1 MRGGIKGEPRPRRG
15 NLGRYRPA
23 PLSPAPRLDAEIDRA
38 ERKAERRRQANRRD
52 VDTPDYHD
60 LDHELHWPTWRLE
73 VKRLAERCQSNFV
86 LVRVG

>member
-1 MRGGIKGEPRPRRG
+1 MRRGIKGEPRPRRG

-38 ERKAERRRQANRRD
+38 ERKANRRD

-60 LDHELHWPTWRLE
+60 LDHDLHWPTWRLE
-73 VKRLAERCQSNFV
+73 VEQLAERCQSNFV